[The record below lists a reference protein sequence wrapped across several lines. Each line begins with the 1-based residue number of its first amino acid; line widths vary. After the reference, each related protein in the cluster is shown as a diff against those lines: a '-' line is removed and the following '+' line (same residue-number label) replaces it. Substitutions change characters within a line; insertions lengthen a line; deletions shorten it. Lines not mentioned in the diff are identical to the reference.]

1 MTIQDLLN
9 MPVGMTPEQW
19 DDELKRR
26 KRIELKLSRLS
37 MKRDSLE
44 DKLDV
49 LSDEIGSE
57 RYNKTKAELDT
68 VLSNIENLRKRL

>member
-9 MPVGMTPEQW
+9 IPVGMTPEQW
-19 DDELKRR
+19 DAELKRR

-37 MKRDSLE
+37 VKRDSLE

-68 VLSNIENLRKRL
+68 VLSNMENLRKRL